1 MPNTPIR
8 AIVIHCTASATT
20 TTRAKVDSWHRA
32 RGFSGIGY
40 HWLLHQ
46 ERDGRIV
53 IEAGRA
59 ESVQGAHARV
69 GGYNSHTL
77 GICCAGD
84 PRGGHPWSPEQRKA
98 LVALIADRCRA
109 HRLTSANVYG
119 HCETDPEHRPDCPG
133 VDMDA
138 LRADV
143 AVALGER

>member
-20 TTRAKVDSWHRA
+20 TTRAKVDSWHKA

-40 HWLLHQ
+40 HWLVR
-46 ERDGRIV
+46 ESAEGPV

-59 ESVQGAHARV
+59 ESVQGAHAVV
-69 GGYNSHTL
+69 GGYNVRTI

-98 LVALIADRCRA
+98 LVALIADRCQA
-109 HRLTSANVYG
+109 HGLTSADVYG